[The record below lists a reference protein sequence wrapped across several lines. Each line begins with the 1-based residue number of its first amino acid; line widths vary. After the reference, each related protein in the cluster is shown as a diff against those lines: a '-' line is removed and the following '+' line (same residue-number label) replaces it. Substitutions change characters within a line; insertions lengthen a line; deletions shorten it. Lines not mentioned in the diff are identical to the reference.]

1 MERRACE
8 LERARRSFFAGP
20 QTSISLPFPSALSSR
35 MADLSVLKGELKAW
49 EKAFKAANGRE
60 ARKEDIKLDGAIGE
74 LELTSSLPSRLEL
87 EVPPLA

>member
-1 MERRACE
+1 MGGE
-8 LERARRSFFAGP
+8 LERARRSLLNWSPNVDLAARVP
-20 QTSISLPFPSALSSR
+20 LALCLW

-74 LELTSSLPSRLEL
+74 LELTSAPPFSARARGR
-87 EVPPLA
+87 VPPLA